1 MRIAKLLVVL
11 MMVAMFSMAC
21 SQTGDKR
28 IADQPGY
35 GVVSVAEKAAPL
47 PKIAKIQEI
56 VYFDFDKKVVREDS
70 LQTLDKVA
78 ELMKANP
85 DTVLALTGHTDKY
98 GSDEYNLS
106 LSKAR
111 AETVK
116 AELVSR
122 GVPADMIS
130 IEWFGKGNLISKIHK
145 ENRRVLILSVD

>member
-1 MRIAKLLVVL
+1 MRIAKVLVVL
-11 MMVAMFSMAC
+11 MMVALFSMAC
-21 SQTGDKR
+21 AQTVKR

-35 GVVSVAEKAAPL
+35 GVVSVEEKAAPL

-85 DTVLALTGHTDKY
+85 DTALVLAGHTDNY
-98 GSDEYNLS
+98 GSDEYNVG

-116 AELVSR
+116 AELVAR
-122 GVPADMIS
+122 GVPADMIKT
-130 IEWFGKGNLISKIHK
+130 EWFGKGNLISKINK
-145 ENRRVLILSVD
+145 ENRRVLILSVE